1 MVSVTKIADSY
12 AQQYIE
18 SLKDSNNLTS
28 TKTAFDR
35 YVEELKEKINNGNI
49 NSSATTN
56 ESQKTSF
63 NALQN
68 KLAEDLKLAQNG
80 TNPLDLDEDGIISN
94 SEMVEYFKDLNEL
107 YTKDMLNS
115 FVEVAKNSSFGA
127 NTFLSNSSNSI
138 LDSNYN
144 YSTSE
149 YGLSLA
155 FNNLLYNKGINT
167 YKSSMI
173 NQSLIYNSM
182 LSIQI

>member
-80 TNPLDLDEDGIISN
+80 TNPLDLDEDGII
-94 SEMVEYFKDLNEL
+94 
-107 YTKDMLNS
+107 
-115 FVEVAKNSSFGA
+115 
-127 NTFLSNSSNSI
+127 
-138 LDSNYN
+138 
-144 YSTSE
+144 
-149 YGLSLA
+149 
-155 FNNLLYNKGINT
+155 
-167 YKSSMI
+167 
-173 NQSLIYNSM
+173 
-182 LSIQI
+182 